1 MTETKKLE
9 DLYTDSS
16 LLDEEEIA
24 STIFPLIAIQKN
36 TKKIFIKS
44 EESTHQQKIVA
55 YVLAKKLLASNG
67 EIESDRIFASEVL
80 KDLGLKR
87 GTVDGE
93 LGKLRKKRILI
104 TDKKTEGYEI
114 PVYKI
119 KEALEILTK
128 NK

>member
-44 EESTHQQKIVA
+44 EE
-55 YVLAKKLLASNG
+55 
-67 EIESDRIFASEVL
+67 
-80 KDLGLKR
+80 
-87 GTVDGE
+87 
-93 LGKLRKKRILI
+93 
-104 TDKKTEGYEI
+104 
-114 PVYKI
+114 
-119 KEALEILTK
+119 
-128 NK
+128 